1 MTGATTCLIKYQSRA
16 TRELKPLTA
25 QPWSRDG
32 DDIQPSPTD
41 QPYLARRQNWTNQ
54 LARHALMQ
62 PGATALRFLGHTTT
76 WADLDRRVSALAGAL
91 SRRGVGFGDRVLILM
106 LNRTE
111 FIESFLAANKLGAI
125 AVPVNFRMTPPEI
138 AFLVSD
144 CDAKVMIAES
154 VLASVAIA
162 VRDLDPNL
170 ATVVV
175 AGSATE
181 EGVLGYD
188 DLLDEVGEPAPP
200 VDIPNDS
207 PALIMYT
214 SGTTGRPKG
223 AVLTHANLAGQAM
236 TNLFTTG
243 ADINNDVGF
252 IGVPLFHIAGV
263 GNMITGLLLGLPT
276 VVYPL
281 GSFDPGALLDVLE
294 AEKVTAI
301 FLVPAQWQ
309 AVCAAQHANPRE
321 LRLRVLSWGAAPA
334 SDSLLR
340 DMSETFPGSQI
351 LAAFGQ
357 TEMSPVTCML
367 LAEDAVRK
375 LGSVGKVIPTVT
387 ARVVDDDM
395 NDVEVGQVGEIVYR
409 APTLMEGYWNNPKAT
424 AEAFAGGWFHSGDLV
439 RQDEEGYVWVVDRK
453 KDMIISGGENIYCA
467 EVENVLAGHPAIL
480 EVAVIGRNHEK
491 WGEVPVAVVALAA
504 VTQPDLS
511 LADLDDFLTG
521 RLARYKHP
529 KHLEVV
535 EALPRNPAGKVLKTE
550 LRNRF
555 GAGKSIDP
563 NETSSAATV
572 SAGKA
577 EG

>member
-1 MTGATTCLIKYQSRA
+1 MTA
-16 TRELKPLTA
+16 
-25 QPWSRDG
+25 
-32 DDIQPSPTD
+32 QPSPTD

-54 LARHALMQ
+54 LTRHALMQ
-62 PGATALRFLGHTTT
+62 PDATALRFLGHTTT
-76 WADLDRRVSALAGAL
+76 WADLDRRVTALAGAL

-154 VLASVAIA
+154 VLANVATA
-162 VRDLDPNL
+162 VRDLDPKL
-170 ATVVV
+170 ATVIV

-188 DLLDEVGEPAPP
+188 DLLDEEGEPAPP

-281 GSFDPGALLDVLE
+281 GAFEPGALLDVLE

-309 AVCAAQHANPRE
+309 AVCAAQQADPRQ

-367 LAEDAVRK
+367 LAEDAIRK

-480 EVAVIGRNHEK
+480 EVAVIGRSHEK
-491 WGEVPVAVVALAA
+491 WGEVPVAVAA
-504 VTQPDLS
+504 VRQPDLS
-511 LADLDDFLTG
+511 LADLEEFLTE

-529 KHLEVV
+529 KHLQVV
-535 EALPRNPAGKVLKTE
+535 ETLPRNPAGKVLKTE
-550 LRNRF
+550 LRDRF
-555 GAGKSIDP
+555 GASTLIDAD
-563 NETSSAATV
+563 ESSSATTV
-572 SAGKA
+572 SAGKTQ
-577 EG
+577 G